1 MAQSIS
7 QEALAATGLPGATA
21 ASRYAGATASGAPAT
36 GTFAVGDYVVDQ
48 TGAMYICTVAGTP
61 GTWVLTK
68 ASNITGTLA
77 VANGGL
83 NATTTAV
90 GSIPVGSSTT
100 AYTPL
105 AISATSG
112 AVLTSSGTTAQW
124 TAPTGTGNVVHATN
138 PVFTGAYET
147 VSVSATALSGSTAA
161 SLAAS
166 TASLYLYTANPTAS
180 FTVALTNVPTTTG
193 QAVTF
198 ALGVVNGATAY
209 LPLNITING
218 TQSGASS
225 SALPLEKAVNNSI
238 TTYYQGGTAWSAAD
252 ASTLDYYTITCICT
266 GSSAWTML
274 LSQTKF

>member
-7 QEALAATGLPGATA
+7 QEAIGATGLPGATA
-21 ASRYAGATASGAPAT
+21 ASRHAGATASGAPAS
-36 GTFAVGDYVVDQ
+36 GSFLVGDFIVDQ
-48 TGAMYICTVAGTP
+48 TGFMWVCTVAGTP
-61 GTWVLTK
+61 GTWVKLLSGAVSLTTGV
-68 ASNITGTLA
+68 TGTLP
-77 VANGGL
+77 VANGGTGV
-83 NATTTAV
+83 TT
-90 GSIPVGSSTT
+90 STG
-100 AYTPL
+100 
-105 AISATSG
+105 SG
-112 AVLTSSGTTAQW
+112 ANVLG
-124 TAPTGTGNVVHATN
+124 TN

-147 VSVSATALSGSTAA
+147 VSVSASALSGSTAA

-180 FTVALTNVPTTTG
+180 FTVNLTNVPTTTG

-218 TQSGASS
+218 TQAGASS
-225 SALPLEKAVNNSI
+225 SALPLEKATNNSI

-252 ASTLDYYTITCICT
+252 ASTLNYYTITCICT

-274 LSQTKF
+274 LAQTKF